1 MRFTSGRHPEE
12 PRRGVS
18 KDSARPFSAW
28 ERALALRYLRS
39 TRSESGVALIT
50 LLAFTAIAVAVA
62 ALIIVMSVMGGFRT
76 ELLGRILGLNGH
88 AYVTGPVINGPD
100 REALLSRLRAIPGV
114 TEAVPMIES
123 PAMVVGPSQTT
134 GGIVRALRPADLKSE
149 RVAKIVDGS
158 DRGFGAGEYGGDDVL
173 VGSRLA
179 RSTGVRAG
187 DELTLISASGEA
199 TALGSTPRSK
209 RYDVGGL
216 FNIGMS
222 EYDQAFI
229 FMPLEQAQL
238 FFGRGDSVDQIE
250 IKLHNADD
258 VDRLRPAIQRAAGPD
273 GIVTDWRERN
283 QSYFTALQV
292 ERSVMRL
299 ILLIAV
305 ALAMINIVSGLV
317 MLVRNKTRDI
327 AILRTMGAGSGSIL
341 RVFLMTG
348 AAIGVAGSVIGLALG
363 VLFCL
368 FIDPI
373 QSLVEKVNGVSVFN
387 ADTYYLSRIPARVE
401 PGEVLLILVA
411 TLVMSLLA
419 TLPPAIWASR
429 LDPVEALRY
438 E

>member
-1 MRFTSGRHPEE
+1 MTDTAP
-12 PRRGVS
+12 
-18 KDSARPFSAW
+18 ARPFSAW

-39 TRSESGVALIT
+39 TRSERGVALIT
-50 LLAFTAIAVAVA
+50 LLAFTAIAIAVA
-62 ALIIVMSVMGGFRT
+62 ALIVVMSVMGGFRT

-88 AYVTGPVINGPD
+88 AYVTGPAINGPD
-100 REALLSRLRAIPGV
+100 RDAILSRLRAIPGV

-123 PAMVVGPSQTT
+123 PVMVVGPSQT
-134 GGIVRALRPADLKSE
+134 GGGVVRALRPADLKAMH
-149 RVAKIVDGS
+149 VAKIVDGS
-158 DRGFGAGEYGGDDVL
+158 EGGFGQGEYGGDDIL

-179 RSTGVRAG
+179 RTSGVRAG
-187 DELTLISASGEA
+187 DELTLISASGGA
-199 TALGSTPRSK
+199 TAFGSTPRSK
-209 RYDVGGL
+209 GYSVGGL
-216 FNIGMS
+216 FSIGMS

-238 FFGRGDSVDQIE
+238 FFGRGDTIDQIE
-250 IKLHNADD
+250 IKLTDADD
-258 VDRLRPAIQRAAGPD
+258 VDRVRPLIQQAAGPA

-317 MLVRNKTRDI
+317 MLVKNKTRDI
-327 AILRTMGAGSGSIL
+327 AILRTMGATGGSIL

-348 AAIGVAGSVIGLALG
+348 AAIGVMGSAIGLAVG

-373 QSLVEKVNGVSVFN
+373 QSLVERLTGVSVFSP
-387 ADTYYLSRIPARVE
+387 DTYYLSRIPAHVE

-411 TLVMSLLA
+411 TLLMSLVA
-419 TLPPAIWASR
+419 TLPPALWASR

>member
-1 MRFTSGRHPEE
+1 MTAAPA
-12 PRRGVS
+12 
-18 KDSARPFSAW
+18 KPFSAW

-39 TRSESGVALIT
+39 TRSERGVALIT
-50 LLAFTAIAVAVA
+50 LLAFTAIGIAVAG
-62 ALIIVMSVMGGFRT
+62 LIITMSVMGGFRS

-88 AYVTGPVINGPD
+88 AYVTGPAINGPD
-100 REALLSRLRAIPGV
+100 REAILSRLRAIPGV

-123 PAMVVGPSQTT
+123 PVMVVGPSQTG
-134 GGIVRALRPADLKSE
+134 GGIVRALRPADLKAMH
-149 RVAKIVDGS
+149 VAKIVDGGES
-158 DRGFGAGEYGGDDVL
+158 GFGQGEYGGDDIL

-179 RSTGVRAG
+179 RNSGVRAG
-187 DELTLISASGEA
+187 DELTLISASGGA
-199 TALGSTPRSK
+199 TAFGSTPRSK
-209 RYDVGGL
+209 GYTVGGL
-216 FNIGMS
+216 FSIGMS

-238 FFGRGDSVDQIE
+238 FFGRGDSIDQIE
-250 IKLHNADD
+250 LKLTDPDA
-258 VDRLRPAIQRAAGPD
+258 VDRLRPLIQQAAGPA

-317 MLVRNKTRDI
+317 MLVKNKTRDI
-327 AILRTMGAGSGSIL
+327 AILRTMGATGGSIL

-348 AAIGVAGSVIGLALG
+348 AAIGVAGSVIGLTVG

-373 QSLVEKVNGVSVFN
+373 QSLVEKVTGVSVFN
-387 ADTYYLSRIPARVE
+387 PDTYYLSRIPARVE

-411 TLVMSLLA
+411 TLLMSLVA
-419 TLPPAIWASR
+419 TLPPALWASR

>member
-1 MRFTSGRHPEE
+1 MTDAAPA
-12 PRRGVS
+12 
-18 KDSARPFSAW
+18 KPFSAW

-39 TRSESGVALIT
+39 TRSEGGVALIT
-50 LLAFTAIAVAVA
+50 LLAFIAIAIAVA

-88 AYVTGPVINGPD
+88 AYVTGSAINGPD
-100 REALLSRLRAIPGV
+100 REAILSRLRAIPGV

-123 PAMVVGPSQTT
+123 PVMVVGPSQTG
-134 GGIVRALRPADLKSE
+134 GGIVRALRPADLKAMH
-149 RVAKIVDGS
+149 VARIVDGS
-158 DRGFGAGEYGGDDVL
+158 EAGFGQGEYGGDDIL

-179 RSTGVRAG
+179 RNSGVRAG
-187 DELTLISASGEA
+187 DELTLISASGGA
-199 TALGSTPRSK
+199 TAFGSTPRSK
-209 RYDVGGL
+209 GYTVGGL
-216 FNIGMS
+216 FTIGMS

-238 FFGRGDSVDQIE
+238 FFGRGDAIDQIE
-250 IKLHNADD
+250 IKLADADD
-258 VDRLRPAIQRAAGPD
+258 VDRLRPLIQRAAGPD

-317 MLVRNKTRDI
+317 MLVKNKTRDI
-327 AILRTMGAGSGSIL
+327 AILRTMGATGGSIL

-348 AAIGVAGSVIGLALG
+348 AAIGVAGSVIGLGVG

-368 FIDPI
+368 FIGPI
-373 QSLVEKVNGVSVFN
+373 QSLVERVTGVSVFSP
-387 ADTYYLSRIPARVE
+387 DTYYLSRIPARVE

-411 TLVMSLLA
+411 TLLMSLVA
-419 TLPPAIWASR
+419 TLPPALWASR

>member
-1 MRFTSGRHPEE
+1 MVSSPEADLA
-12 PRRGVS
+12 P
-18 KDSARPFSAW
+18 AHPFSAW

-39 TRSESGVALIT
+39 TRSERGVALIT
-50 LLAFTAIAVAVA
+50 LLAFVAIAIAVA

-100 REALLSRLRAIPGV
+100 RDALLSRLRAIPGV
-114 TEAVPMIES
+114 TEAVPMIEA
-123 PAMVVGPSQTT
+123 PVMVVGPSQT
-134 GGIVRALRPADLKSE
+134 GGGVVRALRPADLKSA

-158 DRGFGAGEYGGDDVL
+158 DVGFGQGEYGGDDIL

-179 RSTGVRAG
+179 RNSGVRAG

-209 RYDVGGL
+209 GYTVGGL

-238 FFGRGDSVDQIE
+238 FFGRGDSIDQIE
-250 IKLHNADD
+250 IKLRDADD
-258 VDRLRPAIQRAAGPD
+258 VDRIRPLIQQAAGPA

-283 QSYFTALQV
+283 QSFFNALQV

-317 MLVRNKTRDI
+317 MLVKNKTRDI
-327 AILRTMGAGSGSIL
+327 AILRTMGAGRGSVL
-341 RVFLMTG
+341 RVFLMAG
-348 AAIGVAGSVIGLALG
+348 AAIGVAGSVIGLVVG
-363 VLFCL
+363 VLFCV

-373 QSLVEKVNGVSVFN
+373 QSLVEKVTGVSVFSP
-387 ADTYYLSRIPARVE
+387 DTYFLSRIPARVE

-411 TLVMSLLA
+411 TLVMSLIA

>member
-1 MRFTSGRHPEE
+1 MTDPA
-12 PRRGVS
+12 P
-18 KDSARPFSAW
+18 ARPFSAW
-28 ERALALRYLRS
+28 ERALAMRYLRS

-50 LLAFTAIAVAVA
+50 LLAFVAIAIAVA

-76 ELLGRILGLNGH
+76 ELLGRILGINGH
-88 AYVTGPVINGPD
+88 AYVTGPAINGPD
-100 REALLSRLRAIPGV
+100 RDLMLSRLRAIPGV

-123 PAMVVGPSQTT
+123 PAMVVGPSQT
-134 GGIVRALRPADLKSE
+134 GGGVVRGLRPADLKAA

-158 DRGFGAGEYGGDDVL
+158 DRGFGQGEYGGDDIL

-179 RSTGVRAG
+179 RNSGVRAG
-187 DELTLISASGEA
+187 DELTLISASGGA
-199 TALGSTPRSK
+199 TAFGSTPRSK
-209 RYDVGGL
+209 GYSVGGV
-216 FNIGMS
+216 FSIGMS

-238 FFGRGDSVDQIE
+238 FFGRGDSIDQIE
-250 IKLHNADD
+250 IKLRNADD
-258 VDRLRPAIQRAAGPD
+258 VDRLRPLIQQAAGPA

-327 AILRTMGAGSGSIL
+327 AILRTMGAASGSIL

-348 AAIGVAGSVIGLALG
+348 AAIGVAGSVIGLAVG
-363 VLFCL
+363 VLFCV

-373 QSLVEKVNGVSVFN
+373 QSLVERVTGVSVFSP
-387 ADTYYLSRIPARVE
+387 DTYYLSRIPARVE
-401 PGEVLLILVA
+401 PGEVLLVLLA
-411 TLVMSLLA
+411 TLAMSLLA